1 MEEERLQKVMAE
13 AGVASRRKSEKLIT
27 EGHVRVNRKVI
38 KQLGTKVTAHDKI
51 EVDGVPLQREKMVY
65 FLLNKPR
72 GVITSVSDDK
82 KRKTVMDFFPD
93 VVERIYP
100 VGRLDYDTSG
110 AVLMTN
116 DGTLANG
123 LTHPKFKFEK
133 TYTAKVKGIVN
144 SLDLKKLENGLVI
157 DHKKT
162 AKAKAHL
169 ISTDDEKKTSIVSL
183 TIHEGRN
190 HQVKNMFM
198 AVGHP
203 VQKLRRDSYSFLNI
217 DGVQSGKWR
226 ALKVNEISRL
236 KRQIEK

>member
-1 MEEERLQKVMAE
+1 MEERLQKVMAE
-13 AGVASRRKSEKLIT
+13 AGIASRRKSEKLIET
-27 EGHVRVNRKVI
+27 GHVKVNGEVVKT
-38 KQLGTKVTAHDKI
+38 LGTKVQGHDHI
-51 EVDGVPLQREKMVY
+51 EVDGVPIQREKLVY

-82 KRKTVMDFFPD
+82 DRKTVMDFFPD
-93 VVERIYP
+93 VTERIYP

-116 DGTLANG
+116 DGQLANG

-133 TYTAKVKGIVN
+133 TYIAKVKGIIN
-144 SLDLKKLENGLVI
+144 SAKLKKLEDGIVI
-157 DHKKT
+157 DHRKT
-162 AKAKAHL
+162 AKAKAKL
-169 ISTDDEKKTSIVSL
+169 LSTDDEKKTSIVSL

-217 DGVQSGKWR
+217 DGVQPGKWR
-226 ALKVNEISRL
+226 SLKVNEVNRL
-236 KRQIEK
+236 KRQIER